1 MVSIKT
7 RYRICMYRNSIKKTT
22 WVLAV
27 LVFVAACSGGK
38 PYVYVP
44 NEFNRASVSFGK
56 SVKDRD
62 NVTICYAKGA
72 TTPNEINALAKNECS
87 KFGKTAI
94 PSKQSL
100 AICPA
105 STPIAAVYSCQ
116 PNKTASPYDLF
127 SSFPLLLDNKQNK

>member
-1 MVSIKT
+1 MKT
-7 RYRICMYRNSIKKTT
+7 RYRNCMYRNSIKKAT

-38 PYVYVP
+38 AYVYVP
-44 NEFNRASVSFGK
+44 NEFNRASANFGK
-56 SVKDRD
+56 TIKNRD

-72 TTPNEINALAKNECS
+72 TTPNEINTLAKNECS

-94 PSKQSL
+94 LSKQSL

-105 STPIAAVYSCQ
+105 STPIAAVYACQ
-116 PNKTASPYDLF
+116 SNKTASPYDLF
-127 SSFPLLLDNKQNK
+127 SSFPLLLDNNINK